1 MALLIYDNGNLVK
14 NPADS
19 KFTPTGVATVGNSQ
33 GARATVQ
40 NNANQPLPTRTPY
53 VPSSGG
59 QPANTT
65 RSTVYSSRAYQ
76 ETSRKSDSLQDRR
89 RLNAI
94 HVMSAPVITTSQ
106 FDTVKNA
113 LQKMHTEDIDHLV
126 VVNNSGHPLGVVTDG
141 ELLRHGAE
149 SNSFI
154 ENLLTNSLV
163 AVSPDTLVRDI
174 ALIFM
179 EQKVSCV
186 PVINSE
192 HQVAGIICR
201 SDLLRLLVSGPNMEQ
216 RV

>member
-14 NPADS
+14 SPADS
-19 KFTPTGVATVGNSQ
+19 KFTSTGVAATGNTQSARRSVPNNTSQQTPARSPYLPNSNSAAPSTV
-33 GARATVQ
+33 
-40 NNANQPLPTRTPY
+40 
-53 VPSSGG
+53 
-59 QPANTT
+59 

-113 LQKMHTEDIDHLV
+113 LDKMHTENIDHLV

-149 SNSFI
+149 STSFI
-154 ENLLTNSLV
+154 ENLLKHSLI

-186 PVINSE
+186 PVIGID

-201 SDLLRLLVSGPNMEQ
+201 SDLLRLLVSGPNMEH
-216 RV
+216 RA